1 MTEEQSYTTEDIAK
15 MLKIS
20 KLTVYDLIKKGDLVA
35 YRVGKQMRIDATD
48 LEAYKRR
55 SKQLQSP
62 TQQSTGVSGS
72 GVNQQAAGPIGTQEQ
87 HTSSNILAGQGE
99 VQYAAHT
106 IGAAVSSASQM
117 APSSYVN
124 SPAGFGQNSAGATRH
139 LVITG
144 QDVSLD
150 ILMRHI
156 EKQSRDIRPLRSFM
170 GSLDGLISMY
180 RGESD
185 LVSTHLLDGDTG
197 EYNLPYIRK
206 ILTGW
211 SYVVV
216 NLLTRP
222 AGLYVPRGNPL
233 QLNDWTDLN
242 RAGLRLANREKGSGA
257 RVLLDEQLRLNGI
270 STAELLGYDVE
281 ETSHMGVAAKVSSGE
296 ADVGIGIEKAARL
309 VGKVDFIPLV
319 QERYDLVMLRKHGN
333 EAWIESVLRILQ
345 SLEFQQELKAFE
357 GYDVSRTGEILYEA

>member
-1 MTEEQSYTTEDIAK
+1 MTEEQSYTTEEISK
-15 MLKIS
+15 LLKIS

-55 SKQLQSP
+55 SKQLQSSGQRIP
-62 TQQSTGVSGS
+62 TSAS
-72 GVNQQAAGPIGTQEQ
+72 GTQPGHGDSQ
-87 HTSSNILAGQGE
+87 GTSLQVTSPVGSAHAITPASSTHTM
-99 VQYAAHT
+99 T
-106 IGAAVSSASQM
+106 SA
-117 APSSYVN
+117 P
-124 SPAGFGQNSAGATRH
+124 RH

-150 ILMRHI
+150 ILMRHM
-156 EKQSRDIRPLRSFM
+156 EKKTRDIRPLRSFM

-206 ILTGW
+206 ILTGR

-216 NLLTRP
+216 NLLSRP
-222 AGLYVPRGNPL
+222 AGLYVQRGNP
-233 QLNDWTDLN
+233 QNIQNWTDLSKPE
-242 RAGLRLANREKGSGA
+242 LRLANREIGSGA
-257 RVLLDEQLRLNGI
+257 RVLLDEQLRLHGI
-270 STAELLGYDVE
+270 PAAGLIGYEME

-296 ADVGIGIEKAARL
+296 ADVGVGIEKAARL
-309 VGKVDFIPLV
+309 VGQVDFVPLT
-319 QERYDLVMLRKHGN
+319 QERYDLVMLRKQGN
-333 EAWIESVLRILQ
+333 EAWTESVLRILQ
-345 SLEFQQELKAFE
+345 SPEFRQELQSFE

>member
-1 MTEEQSYTTEDIAK
+1 MTEEQSYTTEEIAK
-15 MLKIS
+15 LLKIS

-35 YRVGKQMRIDATD
+35 YRVGKQMRIDAGD

-62 TQQSTGVSGS
+62 AQAQPNALSGMTTEQLSTDAVQKHSPVAGS
-72 GVNQQAAGPIGTQEQ
+72 FTVTGQGDSQQAV
-87 HTSSNILAGQGE
+87 TSNNRVASPSQTATPSFASALAG
-99 VQYAAHT
+99 Y
-106 IGAAVSSASQM
+106 
-117 APSSYVN
+117 
-124 SPAGFGQNSAGATRH
+124 GQNSAGAARH

-150 ILMRHI
+150 ILMRHM

-216 NLLTRP
+216 NMLSRP
-222 AGLYVPRGNPL
+222 AGLYVPRGNPR
-233 QLNDWTDLN
+233 QLNSWTDLN
-242 RAGLRLANREKGSGA
+242 QSDLRLANREKGSGA
-257 RVLLDEQLRLNGI
+257 RVLLDEQLRLHGI
-270 STAELLGYDVE
+270 SAAGLLGYDVE

-296 ADVGIGIEKAARL
+296 ADIGVGIEKAARL
-309 VGKVDFIPLV
+309 VGQVDFIPLV
-319 QERYDLVMLRKHGN
+319 QERYDLVMLRKQGN
-333 EAWIESVLRILQ
+333 EAWIESVLHILR
-345 SLEFQQELKAFE
+345 SPEFRQELRAFE
-357 GYDVSRTGEILYEA
+357 GYDVSRTGEILFEA

>member
-1 MTEEQSYTTEDIAK
+1 MTEEQSYTTEEISK
-15 MLKIS
+15 LLKIS

-62 TQQSTGVSGS
+62 G
-72 GVNQQAAGPIGTQEQ
+72 Q
-87 HTSSNILAGQGE
+87 HTSASDQPLASGTHAGQRDTRN
-99 VQYAAHT
+99 V
-106 IGAAVSSASQM
+106 
-117 APSSYVN
+117 APLMV
-124 SPAGFGQNSAGATRH
+124 NSAGSVPPIAPAVSGYAMTAHTARH

-150 ILMRHI
+150 ILMRHM
-156 EKQSRDIRPLRSFM
+156 EKQTRDIRPLRSFM

-216 NLLTRP
+216 NLLSRP
-222 AGLYVPRGNPL
+222 AGLYVQRGNPHHL
-233 QLNDWTDLN
+233 QDWTDLSQT
-242 RAGLRLANREKGSGA
+242 ALRLANREKGSGA
-257 RVLLDEQLRLNGI
+257 RVLLDEQLRLHGI
-270 STAELLGYDVE
+270 SSTGLLGYDVE

-296 ADVGIGIEKAARL
+296 ADVGVGIEKAARL
-309 VGKVDFIPLV
+309 VGQVDFIPLV
-319 QERYDLVMLRKHGN
+319 QERYDLVMLKKPGN
-333 EAWIESVLRILQ
+333 EAWTDSVLRILQ
-345 SLEFQQELKAFE
+345 SPAFIQELQSFE
-357 GYDVSRTGEILYEA
+357 GYDVSRTGEILYET

>member
-1 MTEEQSYTTEDIAK
+1 MTEEQSYTTEEISK
-15 MLKIS
+15 LLKIS

-35 YRVGKQMRIDATD
+35 YRVGKQMRVDATD
-48 LEAYKRR
+48 LEAYKQR

-62 TQQSTGVSGS
+62 
-72 GVNQQAAGPIGTQEQ
+72 
-87 HTSSNILAGQGE
+87 
-99 VQYAAHT
+99 AHR
-106 IGAAVSSASQM
+106 AAVDSVHPSESYSGTGSDPTNHTVHSAANATPLSRETFAASSSM
-117 APSSYVN
+117 TGN
-124 SPAGFGQNSAGATRH
+124 SLSAHSARH

-150 ILMRHI
+150 ILMRYM
-156 EKQSRDIRPLRSFM
+156 EKQTRDIRPLRSFM

-206 ILTGW
+206 ILIGW

-222 AGLYVPRGNPL
+222 AGLYVQRGNPRGL
-233 QLNDWTDLN
+233 QNWTDLKQPE
-242 RAGLRLANREKGSGA
+242 LRLANREKGSGA
-257 RVLLDEQLRLNGI
+257 RVLLDEQLRLHGI
-270 STAELLGYDVE
+270 ATSHLIGYDVE

-296 ADVGIGIEKAARL
+296 ADVGIGSEKAARL
-309 VGKVDFIPLV
+309 VGQVDFIPLV
-319 QERYDLVMLRKHGN
+319 QERYDLVMLKKQGN

-345 SLEFQQELKAFE
+345 SPAFRQELQSFE
-357 GYDVSRTGEILYEA
+357 GYDVSRTGEILYEV